1 MTEDMKE
8 GNTDVRYAFSSMLDS
23 IVELFNGKLSFT
35 ELLNMDMPM
44 TRSLVKA
51 RLENLENRNKKSK
64 SPDEFEKLIS
74 RYLL

>member
-8 GNTDVRYAFSSMLDS
+8 GNTDVRYAFASMLDS
-23 IVELFNGKLSFT
+23 IVELFGGKLTFT

-51 RLENLENRNKKSK
+51 RLENLENRNKKAK
-64 SPDEFEKLIS
+64 SSADFEKLVKQ
-74 RYLL
+74 YLP